1 MKKSLKMLKKQGL
14 KIAKNENLQK
24 SLACLDDN
32 RVRVNVWG
40 QYRERDRFWL
50 ILKKFLGKN

>member
-1 MKKSLKMLKKQGL
+1 MLKKQGL